1 MPLYP
6 ISKLDANQV
15 LKHAYDDASQALRTN
30 ATVTVGTVDVAIDQ
44 ATDSIRIGDGTT
56 LFTGTASGPKFGL
69 DVNVLNTLDV
79 AVTHTTDSIRLGDG
93 TSFITSTTIGPDVG
107 LDVNVINNSSSV
119 STPNI
124 QNISISLANTEQS
137 FSFPSTTKKFEIKL
151 RGSGRLQISYT
162 SGASG
167 TNFIT
172 LPIGTS
178 YSVND
183 LNLSGNL
190 DIYFQSS
197 KASETLEIEYWN

>member
-15 LKHAYDDASQALRTN
+15 LKHAYDDATQRLRTE
-30 ATVTVGTVDVAIDQ
+30 ASVTIGTVDVAIDQ

-56 LFTGTASGPKFGL
+56 IFTGTAVGPDFGL
-69 DVNVLNTLDV
+69 DVNVLNALDV
-79 AVTHTTDSIRLGDG
+79 VINHTSDSIRIGDG
-93 TSFITSTTIGPDVG
+93 TSFITSTTVGSDIG
-107 LDVNVINNSSSV
+107 LDVNVINDFDSV

-124 QNISISLANTEQS
+124 QNISIPTANTEQS
-137 FSFPSTTKKFEIKL
+137 FSFPSSTKNFEVKL

-172 LPIGTS
+172 VPIGAS
-178 YSVND
+178 YKIND
-183 LNLSGNL
+183 LNLSSNL
-190 DIYFQSS
+190 SIYFQSS